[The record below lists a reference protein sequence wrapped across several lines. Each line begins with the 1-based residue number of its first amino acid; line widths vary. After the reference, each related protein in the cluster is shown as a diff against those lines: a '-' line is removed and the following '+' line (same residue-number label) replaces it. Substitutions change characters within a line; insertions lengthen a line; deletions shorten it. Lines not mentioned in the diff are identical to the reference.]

1 MICFEKFKEEFPSNE
16 TFPSLLTSKDIS
28 DKKYEAVLKIWDRI
42 EMKFKKDY
50 HDLLKKCDVLLLADV
65 FENVRNSSLKI
76 VGYS

>member
-1 MICFEKFKEEFPSNE
+1 MICFEKFKEEFSSNE

>member
-16 TFPSLLTSKDIS
+16 TFSILLTSRDIS